1 MTHTVTISFVVDIN
15 DPTASLVFE
24 VWIDDKKFV
33 DTDELTFDRFLAAA
47 SGTGI
52 SENITYSIEIPN
64 DPGEHELKFILKNKT
79 AFQTTID
86 AEGNIISDATL
97 TISNLAFDEIELG
110 QLVTELS
117 TYTHDFNG
125 TKETTQERF
134 YGEMGCNGTVSLKF
148 NTPIYLWLLENM

>member
-1 MTHTVTISFVVDIN
+1 MVNTS

-24 VWIDDKKFV
+24 VWIDDTKYIN
-33 DTDELTFDRFLAAA
+33 TDELTFDRFMAAA
-47 SGTGI
+47 SGSGI
-52 SENITYSIEIPN
+52 SENTAYSIEIPDN
-64 DPGEHELKFILKNKT
+64 SGEHELKFILKNKT
-79 AFQTTID
+79 ALQTVLD

-110 QLVTELS
+110 QLVTELA

-125 TKETTQERF
+125 TKETTQDQF
-134 YGEMGCNGTVSLKF
+134 YGEMCCNGTVSLKF